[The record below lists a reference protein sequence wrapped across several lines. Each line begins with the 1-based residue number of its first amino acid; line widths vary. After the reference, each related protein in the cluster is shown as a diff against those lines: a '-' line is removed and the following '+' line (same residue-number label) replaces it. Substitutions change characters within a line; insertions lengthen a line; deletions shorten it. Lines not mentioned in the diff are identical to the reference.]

1 MKNINFILILFSIL
15 ILFISSCKLKSGI
28 SATEFTKQENSNKIN
43 GTYLLPQENFD
54 SLNVVYARIQNE
66 FRVNHLV
73 KDKDKEQI
81 RNKKFDTISIFF
93 DGKDKVT
100 FKLLDGN
107 EELKFTYKCKHIDNY
122 LEIYFKKTRIWALP
136 LFMNY
141 QYDRLRLGFN
151 EDSNL
156 INHKWNNSLST
167 LTIMPFDSFGHS
179 DYRQE
184 FIRLENN

>member
-1 MKNINFILILFSIL
+1 MKNKNSIFILFSIL
-15 ILFISSCKLKSGI
+15 SLFFSSCKLKSGI
-28 SATEFTKQENSNKIN
+28 SANEFTRQENFNKIN

-54 SLNVVYARIQNE
+54 SLNTLYPRIQNE
-66 FRVNHLV
+66 FRVSHLV
-73 KDKDKEQI
+73 NDKDKEQI

-100 FKLLDGN
+100 FKLFDGN
-107 EELKFTYKCKHIDNY
+107 EELKFTYKCKQIDNY

-136 LFMNY
+136 LFINY

-151 EDSNL
+151 ENSKL
-156 INHKWNNSLST
+156 IIHKWNTSLLT

-184 FIRLENN
+184 LLRLENN